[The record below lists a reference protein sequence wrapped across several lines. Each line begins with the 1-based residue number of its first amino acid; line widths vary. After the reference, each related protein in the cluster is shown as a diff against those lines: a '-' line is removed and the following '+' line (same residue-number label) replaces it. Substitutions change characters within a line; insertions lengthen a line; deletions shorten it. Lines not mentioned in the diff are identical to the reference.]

1 MPDKP
6 FHSGLIRRLFRCAS
20 LQRWNDQVR
29 PVEFTELDKQAHK
42 MIIAYVLAKF
52 EEKAGNEVD
61 WQRLIEGAIFES
73 LQRSLLTD
81 LKPAVFDRM
90 MQEKGPELNAW
101 VLEQLEPE
109 FAGAPEL
116 FERMRNWFLV
126 QDKASLE
133 KRLLRAAHN
142 TATRWEFQII
152 YAVSPFAHNIQEV
165 KREIDSRMEDHAAL
179 AGFPYLFPG
188 GRIASF
194 LDLCGQLRFQKRWSQ
209 SARLPETSVLGH
221 MFFVAVMVHLS
232 LLKLQPCQRRIY
244 NDFFTALFHDLPEV
258 LTRDITSPVKT
269 SVPGLDGLIKDYER
283 KLVQEKLLPLLPAEW
298 HGELRF
304 FIEEEFTNRILL
316 NGLLESTVTASELC
330 SRYNADLYDPRDGEL
345 IKVCD
350 HLAAFIEA
358 STSVRQGVTSE
369 ALEEGLD
376 FLRGKYAGCR
386 LAGLD
391 FAAIFSEFDQTMA
404 NAIAG
409 R

>member
-1 MPDKP
+1 M
-6 FHSGLIRRLFRCAS
+6 
-20 LQRWNDQVR
+20 
-29 PVEFTELDKQAHK
+29 
-42 MIIAYVLAKF
+42 
-52 EEKAGNEVD
+52 EEH
-61 WQRLIEGAIFES
+61 
-73 LQRSLLTD
+73 TD
-81 LKPAVFDRM
+81 L
-90 MQEKGPELNAW
+90 
-101 VLEQLEPE
+101 
-109 FAGAPEL
+109 
-116 FERMRNWFLV
+116 
-126 QDKASLE
+126 
-133 KRLLRAAHN
+133 
-142 TATRWEFQII
+142 T
-152 YAVSPFAHNIQEV
+152 
-165 KREIDSRMEDHAAL
+165 
-179 AGFPYLFPG
+179 GFPYLFPG

-232 LLKLQPCQRRIY
+232 LLKLKPCQRRIY

-283 KLVQEKLLPLLPAEW
+283 MLVQEKLLPLLPAEW

-304 FIEEEFTNRILL
+304 FIEEEFTNRVLL

-330 SRYNADLYDPRDGEL
+330 SQYNADLHDPRDGEL

-369 ALEEGLD
+369 ALEEGLEL
-376 FLRGKYAGCR
+376 LRGKYAACR
-386 LAGLD
+386 LNGLD
-391 FAAIFSEFDQTMA
+391 FAAIFREFDQVTA
-404 NAIAG
+404 Q